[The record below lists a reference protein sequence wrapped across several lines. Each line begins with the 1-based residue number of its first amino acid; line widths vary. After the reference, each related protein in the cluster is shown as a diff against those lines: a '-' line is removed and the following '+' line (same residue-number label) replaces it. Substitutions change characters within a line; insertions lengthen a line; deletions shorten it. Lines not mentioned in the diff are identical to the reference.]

1 MSRMNFTEEQ
11 TEAIHKD
18 GTNIIVSA
26 GAGSG
31 KTAVLSERVI
41 RKLKDGVNINELLIL
56 TFTNEA
62 ASEMKNRIR
71 KKIIKNNLFD
81 QATLLESSYITT
93 FDSFALSLVKKYHY
107 LLNVSRDIKVA
118 DSGIIKI
125 YKKKIIDQLFEEKYG
140 TKLFDKLINDFCLKD
155 DRSIKDF
162 IIDISN
168 RLDLLTNKE
177 EYINNY
183 IDSFY
188 SEENLNMLLGDYLK
202 LIRNKIM
209 ILEDT
214 YHKFLSFADSKLVSK
229 LDEWFKLLFNG
240 NEYKDYVLFNSYPPV
255 AFRGVRE
262 GGEILKNE
270 LKKEIDEIKKLLRF
284 KDLDEIKDS
293 IIKTRDYVIVSLD
306 IVNELDNQL
315 KIFKINNNL
324 YEFNDIS
331 KMALSLVRD
340 NIDIRYEVRDSFNEI
355 MVDEYQDTSSIQEE
369 FISYISNNNVYMVG
383 DIKQSIYRFRNANPY
398 IFKDKYDKYSKNIGG
413 YKIDLLKNFRSREET
428 IFNINEIFNLVM
440 DEDIGDANYLDSH
453 NMIADNK
460 AYLKEDSKHNN
471 YMEIY
476 NYSILDEPL
485 FSKEEKEL
493 FIIAD
498 DIIDK
503 INNGYLVMDK
513 ETEELRK
520 LTYSDICIITD
531 RNKYLEKYKKILEYK
546 GIPSVIYMNQKLN
559 QDMIILV
566 LKNLINLVW
575 LVNNKIFDNKF
586 RYLYTSI
593 ARSFLFS
600 YQDDLIYNNIKDKS
614 YFDSEILKKCYNIN
628 VYNPLLEVIN
638 DIICEFNVYQKLVI
652 LPDIDANM
660 IRIDNLLDI
669 ANNLN
674 LIGYGIDDFI
684 NYLDDMNDMELD
696 IEYKVNTGNSDA
708 VKIMNI
714 HKSKGLEF
722 SLCYFTGMY
731 NPFNIREIKTNYLIS
746 NKYGIIYPYV
756 SDDGNIEGTIL
767 KDLYREDYVK
777 DEISEKIR
785 LFYVALTRAREKMII
800 LANINEDDDKYNH
813 IVPYNVRIKFR
824 SFLDILNS
832 LKICNKYI
840 INKSSKYTKDYD
852 KINIRS
858 ISVQKND
865 MIIKKKDINIDY
877 KKIDNYHFSK
887 ESNILNINSDSRKM
901 LYGTSIHKI
910 FEFDDFNNPKH
921 EYVINLL
928 DKIPNNYQSIY
939 REYEFIYEKDGNRYK
954 GVIDLMVEYEKVIYI
969 IDYKLKNIDDIE
981 YVKQLKGYYEYIKT
995 ITNKTI
1001 KCYLYSV
1008 LDNILM
1014 EVGNE

>member
-722 SLCYFTGMY
+722 PLCYFTGMY